1 MGEALLKR
9 QKLQGKD
16 PTDDFPYD
24 VEIDMPATGK
34 LDILYTADI
43 HCGWKDFGSN
53 RWASQVF
60 SLDKN
65 SLTGSAYN
73 GGDVKAYKELLIS
86 SGRPTYVLDCG
97 DYSKGGNY
105 RTTSTYSDEAKIVNH
120 SIDMMKAIG
129 YFGVTTGNHE
139 FKWKP
144 IGTAFTYVNKL
155 NGYGLMATNLMN
167 SSNSPM
173 YPGTTSAAITYIA
186 NKTGVTPGYGFKTIR
201 VGNKKIGIIGVSYPS
216 PNGTDTYGEYDED
229 NPSGSGRVEWN
240 SSTYRWNYKDT
251 SGNSLYRWFDSIG
264 YNSEDSNWKTTAYNK
279 QSTGTVSYNPGGCMY
294 REVNTIATALKQ
306 CGFDYII
313 AFGHMDKFSDENY
326 SADDRFFSR
335 ADFLLRN
342 VNNVDVFI
350 PGHLNSS
357 INTVYHVKSKGSSTY
372 DCDIAPEAG
381 GEMNS
386 FGRLEIDL
394 ITDTISYRLL
404 RNIDHLHAVDMSGI
418 SAPTEENITY

>member
-144 IGTAFTYVNKL
+144 ISTAFTYVEKL
-155 NGYGLMATNLMN
+155 KGYGLMECNVRSTA
-167 SSNSPM
+167 SGEPP
-173 YPGTTSAAITYIA
+173 YYQGTTDAAITYIA
-186 NKTGVTPGYGFKTIR
+186 NKTGITCQGGFKTIR
-201 VGNKKIGIIGVSYPS
+201 VGNKKIGIIGIGYPS
-216 PNGTDTYGEYDED
+216 PNGTETYGAYDED
-229 NPSGSGRVEWN
+229 SSPTGVEWN
-240 SSTYRWNYKDT
+240 GNTYRWNYKSNNTTLHKFYD
-251 SGNSLYRWFDSIG
+251 SVANS
-264 YNSEDSNWKTTAYNK
+264 TTQQNG
-279 QSTGTVSYNPGGCMY
+279 SVSYNPGGCMY
-294 REVNTIATALKQ
+294 REVNKIASGLKG

-326 SADDRFFSR
+326 TADDRFYSR

-350 PGHLNSS
+350 PGHLNSAV
-357 INTVYHVKSKGSSTY
+357 NKVFHVKSKGSSTY

-394 ITDTISYRLL
+394 ATDTISYRLI
-404 RNIDHLHAVDMSGI
+404 RNIDHLNAVNITDI
-418 SAPTEENITY
+418 SAPEEGNVTY

>member
-16 PTDDFPYD
+16 PDDDFPYD
-24 VEIDMPATGK
+24 VEINRPSTGK

-65 SLTGSAYN
+65 SLTGASYN

-105 RTTSTYSDEAKIVNH
+105 RTTSTYNTEAKIVNH
-120 SIDMMKAIG
+120 SIDMMKAID
-129 YFGVTTGNHE
+129 YFGVVTGNHE
-139 FKWKP
+139 FKWTP

-173 YPGTTSAAITYIA
+173 YTGTTDAAITYIA
-186 NKTGVTPGYGFKTIR
+186 NKTGITCQGGFKTIR

-216 PNGTDTYGEYDED
+216 PNGTDTYGVYDDD
-229 NPSGSGRVEWN
+229 NPSGGGRVEWN
-240 SSTYRWNYKDT
+240 DHTYRWNYKDT
-251 SGNSLYRWFDSIG
+251 SGNSLYRWFDSIQ
-264 YNSEDSNWKTTAYNK
+264 NSNTQQA
-279 QSTGTVSYNPGGCMY
+279 GTVSYNPGGCMY

-326 SADDRFFSR
+326 SADGRFFSR

-350 PGHLNSS
+350 PGHLNSP
-357 INTVYHVKSKGSSTY
+357 INKVFHVKSKGSSTY

-394 ITDTISYRLL
+394 ATDTISYRLL
-404 RNIDHLHAVDMSGI
+404 RNIDHLYAVNITDI
-418 SAPTEENITY
+418 SAPEEGNVTY

>member
-1 MGEALLKR
+1 MGNALLKR

-60 SLDKN
+60 SLDTN
-65 SLTGSAYN
+65 SLTGNAYN

-105 RTTSTYSDEAKIVNH
+105 RTTSTYNTEAKIVNH
-120 SIDMMKAIG
+120 SIDMMKAID
-129 YFGVTTGNHE
+129 YFGVATGNHE
-139 FKWKP
+139 FKWTP
-144 IGTAFTYVNKL
+144 ISTAFSYVEKL
-155 NGYGLMATNLMN
+155 KGYGLMECNVR
-167 SSNSPM
+167 SPESGEPP
-173 YPGTTSAAITYIA
+173 YYQGTTNAALTYIY
-186 NKTGVTPGYGFKTIR
+186 NKTGISCQGGFKTIR
-201 VGNKKIGIIGVSYPS
+201 VGNKKIGIIGVGYPS
-216 PNGTDTYGEYDED
+216 PNGTETYGVYDAE
-229 NPSGSGRVEWN
+229 SSTTGVEWN
-240 SSTYRWNYKDT
+240 SSTYRWNYKSNGT
-251 SGNSLYRWFDSIG
+251 TLHKFYDSIAD
-264 YNSEDSNWKTTAYNK
+264 YTTQKNG
-279 QSTGTVSYNPGGCMY
+279 SVSYSPGGCMY
-294 REVNTIATALKQ
+294 REVNNIASGLRG

-313 AFGHMDKFSDENY
+313 AFGHMDKYSDENY
-326 SADDRFFSR
+326 TADNRFYSR

-342 VNNVDVFI
+342 VTNVDVFI

-357 INTVYHVKSKGSSTY
+357 VNKVFHVKSKGSSTY

-394 ITDTISYRLL
+394 ATDTISYRLI
-404 RNIDHLHAVDMSGI
+404 RNLDHLLAVDITNI
-418 SAPTEENITY
+418 SAPEEANVTY